1 MENKFNLMGQLIFKF
16 PFKTKYYEH
25 DYYVSSNNFSAY
37 RLVESWPNWPGKW
50 LNIFGPKGSGKT
62 HLSNIFIKKIN
73 SYYVEAK
80 DFNDNDI
87 ITNIENKECLIIDN
101 YKNNIDEN
109 TLYSL
114 LNFLKQS
121 NKYAIINSLDSVK
134 NTNIKLEDLKSRLNS
149 FIDVGIELPTDELL
163 RVIIS
168 KYFSDKQIEIT
179 PKISEY
185 IIKNI
190 ERSYEKVFK
199 FIKEIDD
206 LSLSSGKS
214 ININLIKK
222 VLINNE

>member
-1 MENKFNLMGQLIFKF
+1 MSQLVFKF
-16 PFKTKYYEH
+16 PFKTKYYEQ

-37 RLVESWPNWPGKW
+37 RLIESWPNWPGKW
-50 LNIFGPKGSGKT
+50 LNIFGPKGCGKT
-62 HLSNIFIKKIN
+62 HLSNILKKKIN
-73 SYYVEAK
+73 VVYMIDAK
-80 DFNDNDI
+80 
-87 ITNIENKECLIIDN
+87 NINNETISKFEKLDCLIIDN
-101 YKNNIDEN
+101 YAKNIDEKIF
-109 TLYSL
+109 YSI
-114 LNFLKQS
+114 LNQSKQS
-121 NKYAIINSLDSVK
+121 DSYLLINSILPLG
-134 NTNIKLEDLKSRLNS
+134 NIEFDLKDLRSRTES
-149 FIDVGIELPTDELL
+149 FVNLGIELPTDDLL

-168 KYFSDKQIEIT
+168 KSFSDRQIDIT

-222 VLINNE
+222 VLKKE